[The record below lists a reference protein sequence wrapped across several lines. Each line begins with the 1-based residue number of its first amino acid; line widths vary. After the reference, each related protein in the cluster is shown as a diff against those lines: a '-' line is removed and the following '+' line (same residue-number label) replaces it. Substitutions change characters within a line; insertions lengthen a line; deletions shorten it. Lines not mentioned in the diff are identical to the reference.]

1 MALLRPSPTG
11 GVRYSQMLVRGQA
24 TPDGPFPKEARE
36 AIDAV
41 SNVHE
46 ESRAQRARGEE
57 LAKLLASAKANI
69 VELDKITSAQT
80 RSIEKLNEELSQA
93 LLKLETAGRDLME
106 TQSLLAHVEAEHSMC
121 ESKSNSSERIIN
133 DLHGKIEYCQGRLE
147 ALGSEKIG
155 NTQKLAQME
164 VELKATQQKLQKS
177 EEIEKYMKQ
186 EVEACRREM
195 KEAMDNLQILYEK
208 AAREASENEAAGRG
222 LLDSIAGHVSEK
234 AGVGMVV
241 RTVAEGPGN
250 LSARTAKS
258 SDFSVKQLMP
268 GGSAEES
275 GQVDVNDIVTSVNN
289 VKIAGFTI
297 DEVQSLILGPENTT
311 VTIGGLKL
319 SPTGG
324 TRYSVKLR
332 RGDFK
337 RQVR

>member
-1 MALLRPSPTG
+1 
-11 GVRYSQMLVRGQA
+11 V
-24 TPDGPFPKEARE
+24 

-46 ESRAQRARGEE
+46 ESRAHRARAEE
-57 LAKLLASAKANI
+57 LAKLLAAAKANI
-69 VELDKITSAQT
+69 LELDKITSAQT
-80 RSIEKLNEELSQA
+80 RSMETLNEELRQTQF
-93 LLKLETAGRDLME
+93 KLETAGRDLME
-106 TQSLLAHVEAEHSMC
+106 TQSLLAHVEGEHSTC
-121 ESKSNSSERIIN
+121 GSKRNSLERIIN
-133 DLHGKIEYCQGRLE
+133 DLHGKIEFYQAKLE
-147 ALGSEKIG
+147 ALGSEKVG
-155 NTQKLAQME
+155 NTQKLAQIE
-164 VELKATQQKLQKS
+164 AELKVTQQRLQKS
-177 EEIEKYMKQ
+177 QEIEKYLKE
-186 EVEACRREM
+186 EVEARRREM
-195 KEAMDNLQILYEK
+195 KDAMDSLQASYEQ

-268 GGSAEES
+268 GGSAAES
-275 GQVDVNDIVTSVNN
+275 GQIEVNDIVTAVNN
-289 VKIAGFTI
+289 FKIAGLTI
-297 DEVQSLILGPENTT
+297 EEVQSLILGPENTT

-337 RQVR
+337 RQVLSFVICFLLWRFSPFMVFWQGGEAVCD